1 MEIVA
6 PAGEYSK
13 LEAAILG
20 GANSCYLGLKGFGA
34 RRNAGN
40 FTMDELKK
48 AIDFAHLHNVKV
60 YLTLNTIFK
69 DKEIEALYENIK
81 TIYEYGIDAFIVQ
94 DFGMFHFL
102 KKNFPDVELHGS
114 TQMTI
119 SNYAEA
125 QFLKDLGFD
134 RVVLSRELTFEE
146 IKSIKEKVDLE
157 LEIFV
162 SGALCVS
169 YSGNCYLS
177 SFVGGRSG
185 NRGMCAQPCRKKYKV
200 NNEESYF
207 FSPRDQLMDYE
218 EVEKLQNIGVE
229 SIKVEGRMKSENYV
243 FETVS
248 YYRDL
253 LSGDKSRN
261 RLVEKVFN
269 RGYSK
274 GYFYG
279 VDKKLMNTK
288 YSFDLGVELGKIDKK
303 EIKLKEDLALGDGV
317 VFLDKNYEKISGSYI
332 NKILVNDEKV
342 SVSQK
347 GQKIKITMPKGA
359 RYVYKNYDK
368 DTMDKLSSDIKR
380 NKRREAIDMKLV
392 AHENKELE
400 LSLTFNNI
408 SVTVTGPTLEKAKNL
423 ADKEK
428 IREKLGELGETSF
441 YLDNFDFDYKEAFL
455 PFSMIKSIRRQ
466 GVEDLKVKIVDSYR
480 RKAEEKWMLQRT
492 FEKLNKKEKIRVVCR
507 EKWQFDYVKEL
518 GYKEVYMKNPDVIR
532 EGRVE
537 EVDLSNPLAGSLF
550 QLINNKNNNVYL
562 DWNQNISNSYAI
574 YLLKEKFEILK
585 SLCIS
590 PELKEKD
597 LIEINSFGL
606 EKELVIYGRLRA
618 MYIEKDL
625 GENILVNE
633 QKDKIMVVRN
643 KWGNSEV
650 YYTEP
655 MNLIPKLNNLKNMF
669 YDIFRIEFTFED
681 KEEIRE
687 VLDSLKSKKGKYMPY
702 NFEVGVY

>member
-40 FTMDELKK
+40 FTLDELKK

-119 SNYAEA
+119 SNYVEA

-200 NNEESYF
+200 DNEETYF
-207 FSPRDQLMDYE
+207 FSPRDQLMDYD
-218 EVEKLQNIGVE
+218 EVEKLQSIGVE

-253 LSGDKSRN
+253 LNGNKNRN
-261 RLVEKVFN
+261 RIVEKVFN

-303 EIKLKEDLALGDGV
+303 EIKLMEDLSLGDGV
-317 VFLDKNYEKISGSYI
+317 VFLDKNYEKISGSYV
-332 NKILVNDEKV
+332 NKIFVNDEKV
-342 SVSQK
+342 TSSKK

-380 NKRREAIDMKLV
+380 SKRREAVDMKLV
-392 AHENKELE
+392 AHENKALE
-400 LSLTFNNI
+400 LSLTFNNT
-408 SVTVTGPTLEKAKNL
+408 SVTIIGPILEKAKNL

-428 IREKLGELGETSF
+428 IREKLGELGETTF
-441 YLDNFDFDYKEAFL
+441 YLENFDFDYKEAFL

-466 GVEDLKVKIVDSYR
+466 GVEELVDKVINSYR
-480 RKAEEKWMLQRT
+480 KKASIKWVLDRG
-492 FEKLNKKEKIRVVCR
+492 FEKEKKDERIRVVCK
-507 EKWQFDYVKEL
+507 EKWQVDYVKTL
-518 GYKEVYMKNPDVIR
+518 GYKEVYLKNPDVVR
-532 EGRVE
+532 EGKVE
-537 EVDLSNPLAGSLF
+537 DVDLSNPLAGSLM
-550 QLINNKNNNVYL
+550 QVINNTNEKVYL

-574 YLLKEKFEILK
+574 NLLKERFDKLE

-597 LIEINSFGL
+597 LLEINSFGL

-625 GENILVNE
+625 GDKLLINEKKDEILV
-633 QKDKIMVVRN
+633 IRN

-650 YYTEP
+650 YYKEP
-655 MNLIPKLNNLKNMF
+655 MNLIPKLNTLKNMC
-669 YDIFRIEFTFED
+669 YDIFRVEFTLED
-681 KEEIRE
+681 KDEIRE
-687 VLDSLKSKKGKYMPY
+687 VLDSIKSRKGKYTPY